1 MSETAKYTERKRT
14 RLPLRMENG
23 VEVRTLEELRDNF
36 SIKSMCEYLETGQL
50 LTWLRDRY
58 YDDIA
63 DEIETLDAYD
73 DNDGRLYAIFG
84 VDNPEIVEIK
94 REKEKRAAE
103 KLKKLKNVMDETE
116 CKRYMNVI
124 DEIAFTQDDVYDLL
138 DEGQSRIYLCGEQF
152 EVPISARDVTYIGIG
167 EPLVLLRVKEKM
179 NLEEERG
186 IRFENVKFGTTKARD
201 AGMRFK
207 IGVTGVIEDPDSFV
221 RKNYLEKTRNAEFE
235 LMQFFEEL
243 GYDRDLDWFFLN
255 HGMRN
260 TTNMQE
266 NFELIEVIYELG
278 CPEHAE
284 KYRKFL
290 REKGHEVAI
299 LYNACFG

>member
-36 SIKSMCEYLETGQL
+36 SIKSVCEYLETGQL

-84 VDNPEIVEIK
+84 VDNPEIIEIK

-116 CKRYMNVI
+116 CKKYMNVI

-186 IRFENVKFGTTKARD
+186 IRFEDVKLGATKARD

-207 IGVTGVIEDPDSFV
+207 TGQKGTLKSILDLHRWWNNYEIELQLSFT
-221 RKNYLEKTRNAEFE
+221 EA
-235 LMQFFEEL
+235 
-243 GYDRDLDWFFLN
+243 GYDEEDWDDFVERMKDTA
-255 HGMRN
+255 GMG
-260 TTNMQE
+260 E
-266 NFELIEVIYELG
+266 DAKLIEVIYELG
-278 CPEHAE
+278 CPEHAD

-290 REKGHEVAI
+290 REEGHEVAR

>member
-36 SIKSMCEYLETGQL
+36 SIKSVCEYLETGQL

-84 VDNPEIVEIK
+84 VDNPEIIEIK
-94 REKEKRAAE
+94 REKERRGAE

-116 CKRYMNVI
+116 CKKYMNVI

-186 IRFENVKFGTTKARD
+186 IRFEDVKFGTTKARD

-207 IGVTGVIEDPDSFV
+207 TGQKDTLKSILDLHGWWN
-221 RKNYLEKTRNAEFE
+221 NYEFE
-235 LMQFFEEL
+235 LQLSFTEA
-243 GYDRDLDWFFLN
+243 GYDKEDWDDFVERMEDTA
-255 HGMRN
+255 GMG
-260 TTNMQE
+260 E
-266 NFELIEVIYELG
+266 DAKLIEVIYELG

-284 KYRKFL
+284 KYREFL
-290 REKGHEVAI
+290 REEGHEVAR

>member
-36 SIKSMCEYLETGQL
+36 SIKSVCEYLETGQL

-84 VDNPEIVEIK
+84 VDNPEIIEIK
-94 REKEKRAAE
+94 REKERRGAE

-116 CKRYMNVI
+116 CKKYMNVI

-186 IRFENVKFGTTKARD
+186 IRFEDVKFGTTKARD

-207 IGVTGVIEDPDSFV
+207 TGQKDTLKSILDLYG
-221 RKNYLEKTRNAEFE
+221 RLGRNNYKFE
-235 LMQFFEEL
+235 LQLSFTEA
-243 GYDRDLDWFFLN
+243 GYDEEDWDDFVERMEDTA
-255 HGMRN
+255 GMG
-260 TTNMQE
+260 E
-266 NFELIEVIYELG
+266 DAKLIEVIYELG

-284 KYRKFL
+284 KYREFL
-290 REKGHEVAI
+290 REEGHEVAI

>member
-1 MSETAKYTERKRT
+1 MSEAAKYTERKRT

-23 VEVRTLEELRDNF
+23 VEVRSLEELRDNF
-36 SIKSMCEYLETGQL
+36 SIKSVCEYLETGQL

-186 IRFENVKFGTTKARD
+186 IRFEDVKFGTTKARD

-207 IGVTGVIEDPDSFV
+207 TGQKDTLKSILDLC
-221 RKNYLEKTRNAEFE
+221 RLGRNNYEFE
-235 LMQFFEEL
+235 LQLSFTEA
-243 GYDRDLDWFFLN
+243 GYDEEDWDDFVERMEDTA
-255 HGMRN
+255 GMG
-260 TTNMQE
+260 E
-266 NFELIEVIYELG
+266 DAKLIEVIYELG

-284 KYRKFL
+284 KYREFL
-290 REKGHEVAI
+290 REEGHEVEI

>member
-1 MSETAKYTERKRT
+1 MSEAAKYTERKRT

-23 VEVRTLEELRDNF
+23 VEVHTLEELRDNF
-36 SIKSMCEYLETGQL
+36 SIKSVCEYLETGQL

-84 VDNPEIVEIK
+84 VDNPEIIEIK
-94 REKEKRAAE
+94 REKEKKAAE

-116 CKRYMNVI
+116 CKKYMNVI

-186 IRFENVKFGTTKARD
+186 IRFEDVKFGTTKARD

-207 IGVTGVIEDPDSFV
+207 TGQKDTLKSILDLYGWWN
-221 RKNYLEKTRNAEFE
+221 NYEFE
-235 LMQFFEEL
+235 LQLSFTEA
-243 GYDRDLDWFFLN
+243 GYDKEDWDDFVEQMKDTARM
-255 HGMRN
+255 G
-260 TTNMQE
+260 E
-266 NFELIEVIYELG
+266 DAKLIEVIYELG

-284 KYRKFL
+284 KYREFL
-290 REKGHEVAI
+290 REEGHEVAR

>member
-1 MSETAKYTERKRT
+1 MSEAAKYTERKRT

-36 SIKSMCEYLETGQL
+36 SIKSVCEYLETGQL

-186 IRFENVKFGTTKARD
+186 IRFEDVKFGTTEVKD

-207 IGVTGVIEDPDSFV
+207 IGEKGKAKSFPFDADANADAIGCFFDAGYARDDFMLLHERMYNIADV
-221 RKNYLEKTRNAEFE
+221 R
-235 LMQFFEEL
+235 EEA
-243 GYDRDLDWFFLN
+243 D
-255 HGMRN
+255 M
-260 TTNMQE
+260 
-266 NFELIEVIYELG
+266 IEVIYELG

-290 REKGHEVAI
+290 QEEGHKVAI
-299 LYNACFG
+299 LYNAYFG

>member
-1 MSETAKYTERKRT
+1 MSEAAKYTERKRT

-36 SIKSMCEYLETGQL
+36 SIKSVCEYLETGQL

-84 VDNPEIVEIK
+84 VDNPEIIEIK

-103 KLKKLKNVMDETE
+103 KLKKLQNAMDETE
-116 CKRYMNVI
+116 CRKYMNVI

-138 DEGQSRIYLCGEQF
+138 DEGQSRIYLCGERF

-186 IRFENVKFGTTKARD
+186 IRFEDVKFGTTEVKD

-207 IGVTGVIEDPDSFV
+207 IGEKSKDELFFFDAGAEVIGC
-221 RKNYLEKTRNAEFE
+221 
-235 LMQFFEEL
+235 FFDA
-243 GYDRDLDWFFLN
+243 GYDRDDWSFLWKR
-255 HGMRN
+255 MIDTADVREEAD
-260 TTNMQE
+260 M
-266 NFELIEVIYELG
+266 IEVIYELG

-290 REKGHEVAI
+290 REEGHKVAI
-299 LYNACFG
+299 LYNAYFG

>member
-1 MSETAKYTERKRT
+1 MSEAAKYTERKRT

-36 SIKSMCEYLETGQL
+36 SIKSVCEYLETGQL

-84 VDNPEIVEIK
+84 VDNPEIIEIK
-94 REKEKRAAE
+94 REKEKKAAE
-103 KLKKLKNVMDETE
+103 KLKKLQNAMDETE
-116 CKRYMNVI
+116 CKKYMNVI

-186 IRFENVKFGTTKARD
+186 IRFEDVKFGTTKARD

-207 IGVTGVIEDPDSFV
+207 TGQKDTLKSILDLHRWWNNYEIELQLSFT
-221 RKNYLEKTRNAEFE
+221 EA
-235 LMQFFEEL
+235 
-243 GYDRDLDWFFLN
+243 GYDEEDWDDFVERMKDTA
-255 HGMRN
+255 GMG
-260 TTNMQE
+260 E
-266 NFELIEVIYELG
+266 DAKLIEVIYELG
-278 CPEHAE
+278 CPDHAE

-290 REKGHEVAI
+290 REKGHEVAR

>member
-36 SIKSMCEYLETGQL
+36 SIKSVCEYLETGQL

-84 VDNPEIVEIK
+84 VDNPEIIEIK
-94 REKEKRAAE
+94 REKERRGAE

-116 CKRYMNVI
+116 CKKYMNVI

-186 IRFENVKFGTTKARD
+186 IRFEDVKFGTTKARD

-207 IGVTGVIEDPDSFV
+207 TGQKDTLKSILDLC
-221 RKNYLEKTRNAEFE
+221 RLGRNNYEFE
-235 LMQFFEEL
+235 LQLSFTEA
-243 GYDRDLDWFFLN
+243 GYDEEDWDDFVERMEDTA
-255 HGMRN
+255 GMG
-260 TTNMQE
+260 E
-266 NFELIEVIYELG
+266 DAKLIEVIYELG

-284 KYRKFL
+284 KYREFL
-290 REKGHEVAI
+290 REEGHEVEI